1 MCLLK
6 DSQQWNTLRIRLKN
20 HLLKSRRLLLDFK
33 SQSVLHP
40 DLIDAVDIPKLMAF
54 SGDEAFA
61 NNIKAIHELST
72 KIESIEEEC
81 KKGITSLQ
89 ADTKEMIQLVRTP
102 CNGRK
107 DVHSLANTLFS
118 RNSILFP
125 YSKHGNLSASRVH
138 HSRYPAN
145 PSESPINQWKCR

>member
-20 HLLKSRRLLLDFK
+20 HLLKSRRLLSDFK

-40 DLIDAVDIPKLMAF
+40 DLIDAIDIPKLMAF
-54 SGDEAFA
+54 SGDETFA

-102 CNGRK
+102 CNLK
-107 DVHSLANTLFS
+107 DVHRWLTRCSQGIQSCFHIRSAEVS
-118 RNSILFP
+118 RNLAYITRDIP
-125 YSKHGNLSASRVH
+125 RIPQNLA
-138 HSRYPAN
+138 
-145 PSESPINQWKCR
+145 